1 MAEIELSIDDEIKT
15 LCFIMQSRLNVI
27 RARYQAGKVKSE
39 GPVIEQLR
47 EIENNLLELLVTPKD
62 GN

>member
-15 LCFIMQSRLNVI
+15 LCFIMKSRLNVI
-27 RARYQAGKVKSE
+27 RARYEAGKVKSE

-47 EIENNLLELLVTPKD
+47 EIENDLLELLVTPKD
-62 GN
+62 SN